1 MQFSLMDNQGYFFSS
16 YDQNSVTVSQNRE
29 GLYPIVQSFST
40 NIIITHNTIAEC
52 NYQSLADFDLFDQI
66 KTNKIDLIIFGINE
80 YSKLYHHPTLIKLN
94 QLKIGYELM
103 SIPATCRSFNYL
115 SAENRNPLAVILF
128 SYNHDA

>member
-16 YDQNSVTVSQNRE
+16 YDQNSVTVSQNKE
-29 GLYPIVQSFST
+29 GMDPIVQSFST
-40 NIIITHNTIAEC
+40 NIIITHNTITEC
-52 NYQSLADFDLFDQI
+52 NYKSLADFDMFDQI
-66 KTNKIDLIIFGINE
+66 KDQKIDLVIFGIND
-80 YSKLYHHPTLIKLN
+80 YSKLYHHQTLIKLN

-103 SIPATCRSFNYL
+103 NIPATCRSFNYL

>member
-29 GLYPIVQSFST
+29 GIDPIVQSFST

-52 NYQSLADFDLFDQI
+52 NYQSLDDFDLFDHI
-66 KTNKIDLIIFGINE
+66 KTNRIDLIIFGINE

-128 SYNHDA
+128 SYNHEA